1 MKYVLAETLFSYVNV
16 QDMRKINSENK
27 ICIYLDQ
34 FVISNIV
41 DETTDT
47 WKKVK
52 MQLEKGFVQ
61 GVLYCPVSG
70 EHFMETAKK
79 RFENALIHHN
89 YFLSLSENY
98 FFKDDPFLT
107 TQLISS
113 LIRGNKHTLNTFL
126 EKQQFKKFEDIYA
139 DINSKNEI
147 FDESITYKLS
157 GQNDLRKVLNTNMK
171 QPLES
176 QFMGFITAMEVQ
188 NFIKTLEQ
196 YLRDGQMRI
205 RADDYGKHSFPYW
218 IDQLLYI
225 LTTKHKFREPQF
237 KILLAELKKNGF
249 SRIPTLNIKFSLG
262 AYLAIKNKQE
272 NTGDHIDLMRI
283 CIGLISSDIFFTD
296 KKRKSEIDA
305 LGLDTFYNTRVF
317 SGTEPDLQE
326 FLTLLETV
334 QVKA

>member
-1 MKYVLAETLFSYVNV
+1 
-16 QDMRKINSENK
+16 MRKITTENRV
-27 ICIYLDQ
+27 CIYLDQ

-52 MQLEKGFVQ
+52 MQLEKGFAQ
-61 GVLYCPVSG
+61 GVLYCPMSG
-70 EHFMETAKK
+70 QHFMETAKK
-79 RFENALIHHN
+79 RLESALIHHD

-126 EKQQFKKFEDIYA
+126 EKQQFKRFEDIYA
-139 DINSKNEI
+139 DINLKNEI
-147 FDESITYKLS
+147 FDESITHKLS
-157 GQNDLRKVLNTNMK
+157 GQNEVRKVLNTNIK
-171 QPLES
+171 QALES
-176 QFMGFITAMEVQ
+176 QFMGVITAMEVQ

-196 YLRDGQMRI
+196 YLRAGQMRI
-205 RADDYGKHSFPYW
+205 RPDDYGKHSFPYW
-218 IDQLLYI
+218 IDQLIYI
-225 LTTKHKFREPQF
+225 LTTKHKFRESHF
-237 KILLAELKKNGF
+237 KMLLAELKKNGF

-262 AYLAIKNKQE
+262 GYLAIKNKQE

-296 KKRKSEIDA
+296 KKRKAEIVA
-305 LGLDTFYNTRVF
+305 LGLDTLYTTRVF
-317 SGTEPDLQE
+317 SGTEQDLQD
-326 FLTLLETV
+326 FLTLVESL
-334 QVKA
+334 